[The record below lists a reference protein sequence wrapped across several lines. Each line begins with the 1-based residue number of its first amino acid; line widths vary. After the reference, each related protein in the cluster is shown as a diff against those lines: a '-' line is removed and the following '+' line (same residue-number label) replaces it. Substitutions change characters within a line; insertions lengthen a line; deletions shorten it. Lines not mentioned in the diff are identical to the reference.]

1 MAQGM
6 KDMEMPAPAGAPSE
20 EEEFDFGFE
29 GEEGAEESA
38 STELDKVSDDDLIAE
53 MQKRGFEVEDE
64 PEEDL
69 GEEVGPES
77 DIMGEEPIV

>member
-1 MAQGM
+1 MAGM
-6 KDMEMPAPAGAPSE
+6 KDMEMPAAAGAEQE
-20 EEEFDFGFE
+20 EDFDFGFE

-38 STELDKVSDDDLIAE
+38 DLAAISDDDLIAE
-53 MQKRGFEVEDE
+53 MKKRGFEVEDE
-64 PEEDL
+64 PEEDM